1 MKYTDTGIQK
11 PKNIS
16 TKKVVS
22 TWYNQ
27 RDLPLIEMK
36 MQDETFEK
44 IMNGFIEKREYDLS
58 LLERILSEYVE
69 NKDRIIS
76 LLDKKAEVSLENL
89 PLLDECIIHLS
100 VCEFLFINKSK
111 NIVINEYINIAKKYS
126 SPKMYTF
133 LNKVLDNTL

>member
-1 MKYTDTGIQK
+1 MSEKKYK
-11 PKNIS
+11 P
-16 TKKVVS
+16 
-22 TWYNQ
+22 Q
-27 RDLPLIEMK
+27 LIARESAIKILYQMK
-36 MQDETFEK
+36 MQGETFEK
-44 IMNGFIEKREYDLS
+44 IMNGFIEKREYDAS
-58 LLERILSEYVE
+58 LLETILSEYVE

>member
-1 MKYTDTGIQK
+1 MSDKKYK
-11 PKNIS
+11 P
-16 TKKVVS
+16 
-22 TWYNQ
+22 Q
-27 RDLPLIEMK
+27 LIARESAIKILYQMK
-36 MQDETFEK
+36 MQGETFEK
-44 IMNGFIEKREYDLS
+44 IMNGFIEKREYDTS
-58 LLERILSEYVE
+58 LLVRILSEYVE

>member
-1 MKYTDTGIQK
+1 MSEKKYK
-11 PKNIS
+11 P
-16 TKKVVS
+16 
-22 TWYNQ
+22 Q
-27 RDLPLIEMK
+27 LIARESAIKILYQMK
-36 MQDETFEK
+36 MQDETFET
-44 IMNGFIEKREYDLS
+44 IMNGFIEKREYDES
-58 LLERILSEYVE
+58 LCEKILSEYIE
-69 NKDRIIS
+69 NKNKIIS
-76 LLDKKAEVSLENL
+76 ILDKKAEVPLENL

>member
-1 MKYTDTGIQK
+1 MSEKKYK
-11 PKNIS
+11 P
-16 TKKVVS
+16 
-22 TWYNQ
+22 Q
-27 RDLPLIEMK
+27 LIARESAIKILYQMK
-36 MQDETFEK
+36 MQNETFEK
-44 IMNGFIEKREYDLS
+44 IINGFIEKRQYDER

-69 NKDRIIS
+69 NKDKIIS
-76 LLDKKAEVSLENL
+76 LLDMKAQVSLENL

-111 NIVINEYINIAKKYS
+111 NIVINEYINITKKYS